1 MIRLLW
7 ALLLCAVCHAAWSVA
22 WASPAIP
29 RPRQLTV
36 ADGLPSNS
44 INGIAEDQSG
54 YLWIATSD
62 GLARYDGITFRIW
75 RAGDG
80 LLDNYLWSVHVDAQ
94 NRIWVGTSQAGLAM
108 LDTDRR
114 TFRHY
119 DSHNTPGIGSD
130 NVWSVTST
138 PDGAIW
144 FGTASAGLHRLDP
157 DGRVQRFV
165 PRPDDVR
172 SLPSLEVSQL
182 RTTADGDLWIAT
194 RDGAARWNGRDFDR
208 VPPSTFG
215 SPVINSIGVQPDG
228 TLWFGT
234 PRGVG
239 MLGRDGRFDATPFRA
254 LGEGATVLDILVR
267 DRAGQYWFDTP
278 QGMGIEQNGR
288 LQNVPLFSASSQGIV
303 RPSWT
308 SSLEDRE
315 GGVWFGSA
323 GNGLWYLPA
332 NWRQF
337 ALYSR
342 QVDDPTSLGNAAVH
356 GIASSSDGSMWL
368 VGTGGVL
375 DRLDPRTGAVTHVAR
390 DFSEGYIVYSVLEGR
405 AGYVWMSYHDGLVR
419 LDPRTGHARRWTAHD
434 ERDPVPS
441 GSSYLAQTPD
451 GLVWTAGQGGEV
463 QARTAEGVRI
473 ESIVPGDLRGPP
485 EGGTIQQIGVGPN
498 GALWLAWSDGLSQW
512 DYTARRFVPVP
523 GAPSG
528 TILSFAQEGRDRMW
542 IARLGV
548 LEAYRWDG
556 DKLTRVERLDRL
568 AGMPEVA
575 LNGLAVD
582 PDGVVWATTVRG
594 LLRVEPKRR
603 VVRVYGVRDGLS
615 NQEFPSRPVMTRDR
629 DRILV
634 GSPDGLVMF
643 APADVHPS
651 VEPPRLLV
659 QSVDVSR
666 ADLRTPLDA
675 SKPIV
680 LKPGDR
686 DLRVVARLLSFNDAR
701 NHAFRFRLR
710 GYDADWVDVD
720 STGERVYSQ
729 LDPGDYT
736 LQIVARAADNIWS
749 PPQTLSV
756 SVQPPWWQTWIAM
769 TAFAGIVVAVGWWS
783 ADAYRRRLKRR
794 HAWQLSER
802 EREFAEQASLAKTRF
817 LATLGHE
824 VRTPMTGVLGMSEL
838 LLDTPLDGQQR
849 SHVESI
855 RRAGR
860 HLLRL
865 VNDALDL
872 ARIESGRLEL
882 ADEPFDLR
890 DVVDEATTLM
900 APLAKQKGL
909 AFRVVVD
916 DDAPAGMRGDASR
929 VCQILLNLLA
939 NAIKFTERG
948 CVELRVGALSPRGV
962 RFEVLDTGPGLS
974 REQQARLFRRFEQA
988 EGARTAARYG
998 GSGLGLAICQEL
1010 SAEMGGSIELESAPG
1025 EGARFIV
1032 VLPLPHAVVPGTH
1045 DDAQALLDSRGG
1057 PLTLL
1062 LVEDDPTVAEVI
1074 CGLLRAQ
1081 GHRVTHVSHALAA
1094 LAESATG
1101 TFDAALLDLDL
1112 PGMDGLALASHLRMQ
1127 GFDRPLLAITARAD
1141 ADAEP
1146 QAMAAGFQGFLRKP
1160 VTGAM
1165 LAALLQGVPRVE
1177 MA

>member
-1 MIRLLW
+1 MIRMLW
-7 ALLLCAVCHAAWSVA
+7 ALLLCAVCHAAFA
-22 WASPAIP
+22 GPAIP

-62 GLARYDGITFRIW
+62 GLARYDGITFRVW

-80 LLDNYLWSVHVDAQ
+80 LLDNYLWSVHVDAR

-144 FGTASAGLHRLDP
+144 FGTASAGLHRLGR

-165 PRPDDVR
+165 PEADDPH

-182 RTTADGDLWIAT
+182 RTTPAGELWIAT
-194 RDGAARWNGRDFDR
+194 RDGAARWNGRNFDR
-208 VPPSTFG
+208 VRTDAFA

-239 MLGRDGRFDATPFRA
+239 VRRPDGRFDAAPFRA
-254 LGEGATVLDILVR
+254 LGADATVLDILVR
-267 DRAGQYWFDTP
+267 DHAGQYWFDTP

-288 LQNVPLFSASSQGIV
+288 LQNVPLFSAASQGMV

-342 QVDDPTSLGNAAVH
+342 RLDDPTSLGNAAVH
-356 GIASSSDGSMWL
+356 GIAPSSDGTMWL

-375 DRLDPRTGAVTHVAR
+375 DRFDPRTGDIAHVAR
-390 DFSEGYIVYSVLEGR
+390 DFSEGYIVYHVLEGR
-405 AGYVWMSYHDGLVR
+405 SGYVWASYHDGLVR
-419 LDPRTGHARRWTAHD
+419 LDPKTGQVRRWTAND
-434 ERDPVPS
+434 PRDPIPS
-441 GSSYLAQTPD
+441 GSAYLAQTSD
-451 GLVWTAGQGGEV
+451 GLVWIAGPAGEV
-463 QARTAEGVRI
+463 QARTPEGVRM

-485 EGGTIQQIGVGPN
+485 EGGTIQQIGAGPN

-512 DYTARRFVPVP
+512 DYTARRFIPVP
-523 GAPSG
+523 GAPGG
-528 TILSFAQEGRDRMW
+528 TILSFAMEGRNRVW

-548 LEAYRWDG
+548 LEQYRWDG
-556 DKLTRVERLDRL
+556 AKLTRMQRLDRS

-575 LNGLAVD
+575 LNGVVVD
-582 PDGVVWATTVRG
+582 REGVVWATTVRG
-594 LLRVEPKRR
+594 LLRIDPERR
-603 VVRVYGVRDGLS
+603 AVRVYSVRDGLS
-615 NQEFPSRPVMTRDR
+615 NQEFPGKPVTTRDR

-643 APADVHPS
+643 TAADVHPELQS
-651 VEPPRLLV
+651 PRLLV
-659 QSVDVSR
+659 QGVDVSR
-666 ADLRTPLDA
+666 GDVRTPLDA

-680 LKPGDR
+680 LEPGDR

-701 NHAFRFRLR
+701 NHAFRFRMN

-720 STGERVYSQ
+720 ASGERVYSQ

-736 LQIVARAADNIWS
+736 LQIIARAADNIWS
-749 PPQTLSV
+749 TPQTLTV
-756 SVQPPWWQTWIAM
+756 TAKPPWWQTWPAIAS
-769 TAFAGIVVAVGWWS
+769 FAAMILAVGWWS

-802 EREFAEQASLAKTRF
+802 ERELAKQASLAKTRF

-838 LLDTPLDGQQR
+838 LLETPLDSHQR
-849 SHVESI
+849 GHVDSI

-890 DVVDEATTLM
+890 TVVDDAATLM
-900 APLAKQKGL
+900 APLAKQSRL
-909 AFRVVVD
+909 AFRVIVD
-916 DDAPAGMRGDASR
+916 DDAPHGMRGDANR

-948 CVELRVGALSPRGV
+948 SVELRVRALSPQGV
-962 RFEVLDTGPGLS
+962 RFEVIDTGPGLS
-974 REQQARLFRRFEQA
+974 SEQQARLFRRFEQA
-988 EGARTAARYG
+988 DGARTAARYG
-998 GSGLGLAICQEL
+998 GSGLGLAISQEL
-1010 SAEMGGSIELESAPG
+1010 TAEMGGSIEVESAPG

-1032 VLPLPHAVVPGTH
+1032 QLPLPHDALPIEQDG
-1045 DDAQALLDSRGG
+1045 AQALLAARGG
-1057 PLTLL
+1057 PLSLL

-1081 GHRVTHVSHALAA
+1081 GHRIVHVAHALAA
-1094 LAESATG
+1094 LAEAATG

-1112 PGMDGLALASHLRMQ
+1112 PGMDGLALAQQLRLQ

-1165 LAALLQGVPRVE
+1165 LAALLQGVPREQV
-1177 MA
+1177 A

>member
-7 ALLLCAVCHAAWSVA
+7 ALLLCAVCHAAWA
-22 WASPAIP
+22 GPAIP

-62 GLARYDGITFRIW
+62 GLARYDGITFRVW

-80 LLDNYLWSVHVDAQ
+80 LLDNYLWSVHVDAR
-94 NRIWVGTSQAGLAM
+94 NRVWVGTSQAGLAV

-138 PDGAIW
+138 PDGATW
-144 FGTASAGLHRLDP
+144 FGTASAGLHRLGP
-157 DGRVQRFV
+157 DGRVTRFV
-165 PRPDDVR
+165 PEADDPH

-182 RTTADGDLWIAT
+182 RTTQNGDLWVAT
-194 RDGAARWNGRDFDR
+194 RDGAARWNGHGFDR
-208 VPPSTFG
+208 IPSDAFA
-215 SPVINSIGVQPDG
+215 SPVINSIGVQSDG
-228 TLWFGT
+228 SLWFGT

-239 MLGRDGRFDATPFRA
+239 TRGTDGRFDAAPFRH
-254 LGEGATVLDILVR
+254 LGRDATVLDILVR

-278 QGMGIEQNGR
+278 QGLGIEQNDK
-288 LQNVPLFSASSQGIV
+288 LQNVPLFSAASQGMV

-315 GGVWFGSA
+315 GGVWFGSV

-342 QVDDPTSLGNAAVH
+342 RLDDPATLGNAAVQ
-356 GIASSSDGSMWL
+356 GIAPSRDGTMWM

-375 DRLDPRTGAVTHVAR
+375 DRFDPRTGAVEHVAR

-419 LDPRTGHARRWTAHD
+419 LDPGTGQIRRWSAHD
-434 ERDPVPS
+434 ESDPIPS
-441 GSSYLAQTPD
+441 GTSHLAQTSD

-463 QARTAEGVRI
+463 QARTPEGVRI

-485 EGGTIQQIGVGPN
+485 EGGTIQQIGAGPN

-528 TILSFAQEGRDRMW
+528 TILSFALDGRDRVW

-556 DKLTRVERLDRL
+556 DKLARVERLDRL

-575 LNGLAVD
+575 LNGVVVD
-582 PDGVVWATTVRG
+582 GAGVIWATTVRG
-594 LLRVEPKRR
+594 LLRIDPERR
-603 VVRVYGVRDGLS
+603 AVRVYGVRDGLS
-615 NQEFPSRPVMTRDR
+615 NQEFPSRPVLTRGGDH
-629 DRILV
+629 ILV
-634 GSPDGLVMF
+634 GSPDGVVMF
-643 APADVHPS
+643 APAEVHPA
-651 VEPPRLLV
+651 VDTPRLLV

-666 ADLRTPLDA
+666 GDLRKVLDPA
-675 SKPIV
+675 QPIV
-680 LKPGDR
+680 LEPGDR

-701 NHAFRFRLR
+701 NHAFRFRLV
-710 GYDADWVDVD
+710 GYETEWVDVD
-720 STGERVYSQ
+720 ATGERTYSQ
-729 LDPGDYT
+729 LAPGDYT
-736 LQIVARAADNIWS
+736 LQIIARAADNIWS
-749 PPQTLSV
+749 PAQTLV
-756 SVQPPWWQTWIAM
+756 VRAKPPWWQTWAAIGAFTGLALIA
-769 TAFAGIVVAVGWWS
+769 GWFS
-783 ADAYRRRLKRR
+783 ADVYRRRLKRR

-802 EREFAEQASLAKTRF
+802 ERELAKQASLAKTRF

-838 LLDTPLDGQQR
+838 LLDTPLDKHQR
-849 SHVESI
+849 GHVESI

-890 DVVDEATTLM
+890 TVIDDATTLM
-900 APLAKQKGL
+900 APLAKQSGL
-909 AFRVVVD
+909 AFRVIVGNDV
-916 DDAPAGMRGDASR
+916 PVGMRGDANR

-948 CVELRVGALSPRGV
+948 SVELRVSALSPRGV
-962 RFEVLDTGPGLS
+962 RLEVIDTGPGLT

-988 EGARTAARYG
+988 DGARTAARYG
-998 GSGLGLAICQEL
+998 GSGLGLAISQEL
-1010 SAEMGGSIELESAPG
+1010 TAEMGGSIEVESAPG

-1032 VLPLPHAVVPGTH
+1032 VLPLPHATPPSVNEGV
-1045 DDAQALLDSRGG
+1045 QALLASRGG

-1081 GHRVTHVSHALAA
+1081 GHRVTHVAHALAA
-1094 LAESATG
+1094 LAEASTG

-1112 PGMDGLALASHLRMQ
+1112 PGMDGIALASHLRLR

-1165 LAALLQGVPRVE
+1165 LAALLQGVPRAE

>member
-7 ALLLCAVCHAAWSVA
+7 ALLLCAVCHAAWSG
-22 WASPAIP
+22 PAIP

-44 INGIAEDQSG
+44 INGIAEDHSG

-80 LLDNYLWSVHVDAQ
+80 LLDNYLWSVHVDER
-94 NRIWVGTSQAGLAM
+94 NRIWVGTSQAGLAV

-138 PDGAIW
+138 PDGATW
-144 FGTASAGLHRLDP
+144 FGTASAGLHRLGP
-157 DGRVQRFV
+157 DGRVTRFV
-165 PRPDDVR
+165 PQADNPH

-182 RTTADGDLWIAT
+182 RTTPDGELWVAT
-194 RDGAARWNGRDFDR
+194 RDGAARWNGRGFDR
-208 VPPSTFG
+208 IPPTAFG
-215 SPVINSIGVQPDG
+215 SPVINSIGVQSDG
-228 TLWFGT
+228 QLWFGT

-239 MLGRDGRFDATPFRA
+239 TRSTDGRFDATPFRRF
-254 LGEGATVLDILVR
+254 GRDATVLDILVR

-288 LQNVPLFSASSQGIV
+288 LQNVPLFSAASQGMV

-342 QVDDPTSLGNAAVH
+342 RLDDPASLGNAAVH
-356 GIASSSDGSMWL
+356 GIAPSRDGTMWL

-375 DRLDPRTGAVTHVAR
+375 DRFDPRTGLVEHVAR

-419 LDPRTGHARRWTAHD
+419 VDPATGQVRRWSAHD
-434 ERDPVPS
+434 ERDPIPS
-441 GSSYLAQTPD
+441 GTSHIAQTPD

-463 QARTAEGVRI
+463 QARTPEGARI

-485 EGGTIQQIGVGPN
+485 EGGTIQQIGAGPN

-512 DYTARRFVPVP
+512 DYTARRFIPVP

-528 TILSFAQEGRDRMW
+528 TILSFALEGRDRVW

-548 LEAYRWDG
+548 LEAYGWDG

-575 LNGLAVD
+575 LNGLVVD
-582 PDGVVWATTVRG
+582 DAGVIWATTVRG
-594 LLRVEPKRR
+594 LLRIDPKRR
-603 VVRVYGVRDGLS
+603 AVRVYGVRDGLS
-615 NQEFPSRPVMTRDR
+615 NQEFPNRPVLTHGGDH
-629 DRILV
+629 ILV

-643 APADVHPS
+643 APADVHP
-651 VEPPRLLV
+651 VVDPPRLLL

-666 ADLRTPLDA
+666 GDVRSVLDP
-675 SKPIV
+675 SLPIV
-680 LKPGDR
+680 LEPGDR

-701 NHAFRFRLR
+701 NHAFRFRLA
-710 GYDADWVDVD
+710 GYETDWVDVD
-720 STGERVYSQ
+720 ASGERIYSQ

-736 LQIVARAADNIWS
+736 LQIIARAADNVWS
-749 PPQTLSV
+749 PPRTLIV
-756 SVQPPWWQTWIAM
+756 TAKPPWWQTWAAIA
-769 TAFAGIVVAVGWWS
+769 AFTGLALIAGWWS
-783 ADAYRRRLKRR
+783 ADVYRRRLKRR

-802 EREFAEQASLAKTRF
+802 ERELAKQASLAKTRF

-838 LLDTPLDGQQR
+838 LLDTHLDKHQR
-849 SHVESI
+849 GHVESI

-882 ADEPFDLR
+882 ADEPFDLHIVI
-890 DVVDEATTLM
+890 DDAVTLM
-900 APLAKQKGL
+900 APLAKQRGL
-909 AFRVVVD
+909 AFRVNVD
-916 DDAPAGMRGDASR
+916 DDAPVGMRGDANR

-948 CVELRVGALSPRGV
+948 SVELRVSALSPHGV
-962 RFEVLDTGPGLS
+962 RLEVIDTGPGLT

-988 EGARTAARYG
+988 DGARTAARYG
-998 GSGLGLAICQEL
+998 GSGLGLAISQEL
-1010 SAEMGGSIELESAPG
+1010 TAEMGGSIEVESAPG

-1032 VLPLPHAVVPGTH
+1032 VLPLPQAAPPATNDGVE
-1045 DDAQALLDSRGG
+1045 ALLAARGG

-1081 GHRVTHVSHALAA
+1081 GHRVTHVGHALAA
-1094 LAESATG
+1094 LAEASTG
-1101 TFDAALLDLDL
+1101 SFDAALLDLDL
-1112 PGMDGLALASHLRMQ
+1112 PGMDGIALASHLRSQ

-1165 LAALLQGVPRVE
+1165 LAALLQGVPRAE

>member
-7 ALLLCAVCHAAWSVA
+7 ALLLCAVCHAVWSVA
-22 WASPAIP
+22 SAGPAIP

-80 LLDNYLWSVHVDAQ
+80 LFDNYLWSVHVDAD
-94 NRIWVGTSQAGLAM
+94 NRIWVGTSQAGLAV

-114 TFRHY
+114 SFRHY

-144 FGTASAGLHRLDP
+144 FGTASAGLHRLAR
-157 DGRVQRFV
+157 DGTVRRFV
-165 PRPDDVR
+165 PVPGDPH

-182 RTTADGDLWIAT
+182 RTTPEGDLWVAT

-208 VPPSTFG
+208 VPPTALPST
-215 SPVINSIGVQPDG
+215 VINAIGVQADG

-239 MLGRDGRFDATPFRA
+239 LRTRDGRFDAAPFRA
-254 LGEGATVLDILVR
+254 LGKDATVLDILVR
-267 DRAGQYWFDTP
+267 DRTGQYWFDTP
-278 QGMGIEQNGR
+278 QGMGVEQGGR
-288 LQNVPLFSASSQGIV
+288 LQNVPLFSAASQGVV

-332 NWRQF
+332 NWRRF
-337 ALYSR
+337 VLYSR
-342 QVDDPTSLGNAAVH
+342 QVDDPASLGNGAVH
-356 GIASSSDGSMWL
+356 GIAPGRDGSMWL

-375 DRLDPRTGAVTHVAR
+375 DRFDPRTGAVTHVASG
-390 DFSEGYIVYSVLEGR
+390 FSEGYIVYSVLEGQL
-405 AGYVWMSYHDGLVR
+405 GYVWMSYHDGLVR
-419 LDPRTGHARRWTAHD
+419 LDPRTGQMRRWTAGNA
-434 ERDPVPS
+434 RDAVPS
-441 GSSYLAQTPD
+441 GTSHLAQTPD
-451 GLVWTAGQGGEV
+451 GLVWAAGQAGEV
-463 QARTAEGVRI
+463 QARTPDGVRV

-485 EGGTIQQIGVGPN
+485 AGGTIQQIDAGPN

-528 TILSFAQEGRDRMW
+528 TILSFAREGNDRVW

-548 LEAYRWDG
+548 LEAYRWQG
-556 DKLTRVERLDRL
+556 DRLTRVQRLDRL
-568 AGMPEVA
+568 AGLPEVA

-582 PDGVVWATTVRG
+582 ADGIVWATTVRG
-594 LLRVEPKRR
+594 LLRIDPKRR
-603 VVRVYGVRDGLS
+603 AVRVYGVRDGLS
-615 NQEFPSRPVMTRDR
+615 NQEFPSPPVLTRAR

-643 APADVHPS
+643 TPSDVHPS

-666 ADLRTPLDA
+666 GDVRTPLDPTR
-675 SKPIV
+675 PIV
-680 LKPGDR
+680 LEPGDR

-701 NHAFRFRLR
+701 NHAFRFRLA

-720 STGERVYSQ
+720 ASGERVYSQ
-729 LDPGDYT
+729 LDPGDYS

-749 PPQTLSV
+749 PPQTLVV
-756 SVQPPWWQTWIAM
+756 SAQPPWWQTWIAM
-769 TAFAGIVVAVGWWS
+769 TAFAGVVVALGWWS

-802 EREFAEQASLAKTRF
+802 ERELAKQASLAKTRF

-838 LLDTPLDGQQR
+838 LMETPLDRQQR
-849 SHVESI
+849 GHVESI

-882 ADEPFDLR
+882 ADEPFELR
-890 DVVDEATTLM
+890 EVVDEAATLM
-900 APLAKQKGL
+900 APLAKQSGL
-909 AFRVVVD
+909 AFRVIVE
-916 DDAPAGMRGDASR
+916 DDAPAGMRGDANR

-948 CVELRVGALSPRGV
+948 SVELRVSARSPHGV
-962 RFEVLDTGPGLS
+962 RFDVIDTGPGLT

-988 EGARTAARYG
+988 DGARTAARYG
-998 GSGLGLAICQEL
+998 GSGLGLAISQEL
-1010 SAEMGGSIELESAPG
+1010 TAEMGGSIEVESAPG

-1032 VLPLPHAVVPGTH
+1032 VLPLPHAPVP
-1045 DDAQALLDSRGG
+1045 DANDGAQTLLASGGG
-1057 PLTLL
+1057 PLALL
-1062 LVEDDPTVAEVI
+1062 LVEDDPTVAEVM

-1081 GHRVTHVSHALAA
+1081 GHDVVHVAHALAA
-1094 LAESATG
+1094 LAEAATG
-1101 TFDAALLDLDL
+1101 AFDAALLDLDL
-1112 PGMDGLALASHLRMQ
+1112 PGMDGLALASQLRLQ

>member
-7 ALLLCAVCHAAWSVA
+7 ALLLCAVCHAAWSG
-22 WASPAIP
+22 PAIP

-62 GLARYDGITFRIW
+62 GLARYDGITFRVW

-80 LLDNYLWSVHVDAQ
+80 LLDNYLWSVHVDAD

-108 LDTDRR
+108 LDVDRR

-119 DSHNTPGIGSD
+119 DTHNTPGIASD
-130 NVWSVTST
+130 NVWSVSST
-138 PDGAIW
+138 PDGAVW
-144 FGTASAGLHRLDP
+144 FGTASAGLHRLAPDGGVSRFAPDP
-157 DGRVQRFV
+157 DD
-165 PRPDDVR
+165 PH
-172 SLPSLEVSQL
+172 SMPSLEVSQL
-182 RTTADGDLWIAT
+182 RTTPDGDLWIAT
-194 RDGAARWNGRDFDR
+194 RDGVARWNGRNFDR
-208 VPPSTFG
+208 IPTKVFASQ
-215 SPVINSIGVQPDG
+215 VINSIGVQSDG
-228 TLWFGT
+228 ALWFGT

-239 MLGRDGRFDATPFRA
+239 MRMPDGRYDAAPFR
-254 LGEGATVLDILVR
+254 GFGPDATVLDILVR
-267 DRAGQYWFDTP
+267 DRVGQYWFDTP

-288 LQNVPLFSASSQGIV
+288 LQNVPLFSASSQGMV

-315 GGVWFGSA
+315 GGVWFGSG

-342 QVDDPTSLGNAAVH
+342 RLDDPASLGNAAVQ
-356 GIASSSDGSMWL
+356 GIAPGSDGSMWL

-375 DRLDPRTGAVTHVAR
+375 DRFDPKTGVVTHVAR
-390 DFSEGYIVYSVLEGR
+390 DFSEGYIVYSVLEGS

-419 LDPRTGHARRWTAHD
+419 LDPRTGAVRRWNTHD
-434 ERDPVPS
+434 EADPIPGGTS
-441 GSSYLAQTPD
+441 HLAQTPD
-451 GLVWTAGQGGEV
+451 GLVWTAGQNGEV
-463 QARTAEGVRI
+463 QARTPDGVRM

-485 EGGTIQQIGVGPN
+485 AGGTVQQIGAGPN

-512 DYTARRFVPVP
+512 DYTARRFIPVP
-523 GAPSG
+523 GAPAG
-528 TILSFAQEGRDRMW
+528 TILSFAQEGRDRVW

-556 DKLTRVERLDRL
+556 AKLSRVQRLDRL
-568 AGMPEVA
+568 SGMPEVA
-575 LNGLAVD
+575 LNGVAVD
-582 PDGVVWATTVRG
+582 TDGIVWATTVRG
-594 LLRVEPKRR
+594 LLRIDPKLRA
-603 VVRVYGVRDGLS
+603 VRMYGVRDGLS
-615 NQEFPSRPVMTRDR
+615 NQEFPSRPVMTRAR

-643 APADVHPS
+643 APRDVRPA
-651 VEPPRLLV
+651 VDPPRLLV

-666 ADLRTPLDA
+666 SDHRTSLDA
-675 SKPIV
+675 AGPIV
-680 LKPGDR
+680 LEPGDR

-701 NHAFRFRLR
+701 SHAFRFRLA
-710 GYDADWVDVD
+710 GYEVDWVDVD
-720 STGERVYSQ
+720 ATGERIYSQ
-729 LDPGDYT
+729 LTPGEYH
-736 LQIVARAADNIWS
+736 LQIIARAADNIWS
-749 PPQTLSV
+749 PPKTLAV
-756 SVQPPWWQTWIAM
+756 TVKPPWWRTWAAIA
-769 TAFAGIVVAVGWWS
+769 AFAALVLLAGWWS

-794 HAWQLSER
+794 HAWQLSEH
-802 EREFAEQASLAKTRF
+802 EREIAKQASLAKTRF

-838 LLDTPLDGQQR
+838 LLDTPLDRQQR
-849 SHVESI
+849 GHVESI

-872 ARIESGRLEL
+872 ARIESGRLDL
-882 ADEPFDLR
+882 ADEPFDLHG
-890 DVVDEATTLM
+890 VVDEAATLM
-900 APLAKQKGL
+900 APLAKQSGL

-916 DDAPAGMRGDASR
+916 DDAPTGMRGDANR

-948 CVELRVGALSPRGV
+948 SVELRVSALSPRGV
-962 RFEVLDTGPGLS
+962 RFEVIDTGPGLS

-988 EGARTAARYG
+988 DGVRTASRYG
-998 GSGLGLAICQEL
+998 GSGLGLAISQEL
-1010 SAEMGGSIELESAPG
+1010 TAEMGGSIEVESAPG

-1032 VLPLPHAVVPGTH
+1032 VLPLPHATPPTQNDG
-1045 DDAQALLDSRGG
+1045 AQVLLASRGG

-1081 GHRVTHVSHALAA
+1081 GHRITHVAHALAA
-1094 LAESATG
+1094 MAEAATG
-1101 TFDAALLDLDL
+1101 AFDAALLDLDL
-1112 PGMDGLALASHLRMQ
+1112 PGMDGLALALQLRLQ

-1165 LAALLQGVPRVE
+1165 LAALLESVPRVE

>member
-1 MIRLLW
+1 MIRMLW

-22 WASPAIP
+22 SAGPAIP

-62 GLARYDGITFRIW
+62 GLARYDGITFRVW

-80 LLDNYLWSVHVDAQ
+80 MLDNYLWSVHVDAR
-94 NRIWVGTSQAGLAM
+94 NRVWVGTSQAGLAM

-119 DSHNTPGIGSD
+119 DTHNTPGIASD

-138 PDGAIW
+138 PDGSIW
-144 FGTASAGLHRLDP
+144 FGTASAGLHRLGT
-157 DGRVQRFV
+157 DGRVTRFAPV
-165 PRPDDVR
+165 VDDPH

-182 RTTADGDLWIAT
+182 RTTLKGDLWVAT
-194 RDGAARWNGRDFDR
+194 RDGAARWNGRNFDR
-208 VPPSTFG
+208 IAPATFA
-215 SPVINSIGVQPDG
+215 SPVINSIGAQSDG

-239 MLGRDGRFDATPFRA
+239 MRAPDGRFDAMPFRR
-254 LGEGATVLDILVR
+254 LGANATVLDILVR

-278 QGMGIEQNGR
+278 QGMGVEQNGG
-288 LQNVPLFSASSQGIV
+288 LQNVPLFSASSQGMV

-342 QVDDPTSLGNAAVH
+342 RLDDPASLGNAAVN
-356 GIASSSDGSMWL
+356 GIAPGSDGSMWL

-375 DRLDPRTGAVTHVAR
+375 DRFDTRTGMVTHVAR

-405 AGYVWMSYHDGLVR
+405 SGYVWMSYHDGLVR
-419 LDPRTGHARRWTAHD
+419 LDPKNGQVRRWTAA
-434 ERDPVPS
+434 DPDDPIPGGTS
-441 GSSYLAQTPD
+441 HLAQTPD

-463 QARTAEGVRI
+463 QARTPDGVRI

-485 EGGTIQQIGVGPN
+485 AGGTVQQIGVGPN

-523 GAPSG
+523 GAPAG
-528 TILSFAQEGRDRMW
+528 TILSFATQKRDLVW

-548 LEAYRWDG
+548 LERYRWDG
-556 DKLTRVERLDRL
+556 EKLTRVERIDRL

-575 LNGLAVD
+575 LNGIEVD
-582 PDGVVWATTVRG
+582 DEGIVWATTVRG
-594 LLRVEPKRR
+594 LLRIDPEHRA
-603 VVRVYGVRDGLS
+603 VRVYGVRDGLS
-615 NQEFPSRPVMTRDR
+615 NQEFPSRPVMTRAR

-643 APADVHPS
+643 APTDVQPA
-651 VEPPRLLV
+651 VDPPRLLV

-666 ADLRTPLDA
+666 GDVRTPLDA
-675 SKPIV
+675 ARPIV
-680 LKPGDR
+680 LEPCDR

-701 NHAFRFRLR
+701 NHAFRFRLA
-710 GYDADWVDVD
+710 GYDADWMDVD
-720 STGERVYSQ
+720 ATGERIYSQ

-736 LQIVARAADNIWS
+736 LQIIARAADNIWS
-749 PPQTLSV
+749 PPQSMSV
-756 SVQPPWWQTWIAM
+756 RVRPPWWRTW
-769 TAFAGIVVAVGWWS
+769 TALAVFAGLAVAAGWWS

-794 HAWQLSER
+794 HAFQLSER
-802 EREFAEQASLAKTRF
+802 EREIAEQGSLAKTRF

-838 LLDTPLDGQQR
+838 LLETPLDGQQR
-849 SHVESI
+849 GHVESI

-890 DVVDEATTLM
+890 TVVDDATTLM
-900 APLAKQKGL
+900 APLAKQSGL
-909 AFRVVVD
+909 AFRVVVE
-916 DDAPAGMRGDASR
+916 DDAPVGMRGDANR

-939 NAIKFTERG
+939 NAIKFTEHG
-948 CVELRVGALSPRGV
+948 SVELRVSPLSPHGV
-962 RFEVLDTGPGLS
+962 RFEVIDTGPGLT

-988 EGARTAARYG
+988 DGARTAARYG
-998 GSGLGLAICQEL
+998 GSGLGLAISQEL
-1010 SAEMGGSIELESAPG
+1010 TAEMGGSIEVDSAPG

-1032 VLPLPHAVVPGTH
+1032 VLPLLH
-1045 DDAQALLDSRGG
+1045 DAPPAPNDGAQALLAARGG
-1057 PLTLL
+1057 PLMLL

-1081 GHRVTHVSHALAA
+1081 GHRVRHVAHALAA
-1094 LAESATG
+1094 LAEAATG
-1101 TFDAALLDLDL
+1101 AFDAALLDLDL
-1112 PGMDGLALASHLRMQ
+1112 PGMDGLALALQLRSQ
-1127 GFDRPLLAITARAD
+1127 GFDRPLLAVTARAD

-1146 QAMAAGFQGFLRKP
+1146 QALAAGFQGFLRKP

-1165 LAALLQGVPRVE
+1165 LAALLASVPRVE
-1177 MA
+1177 MV

>member
-7 ALLLCAVCHAAWSVA
+7 ALFLCAACHAAWSG
-22 WASPAIP
+22 PAIP

-80 LLDNYLWSVHVDAQ
+80 LLDNYLWSVHVDAR
-94 NRIWVGTSQAGLAM
+94 NRIWVGTSQAGLAV
-108 LDTDRR
+108 LETDRR

-119 DSHNTPGIGSD
+119 DTHNTPGIGSD

-138 PDGAIW
+138 PDGSIW
-144 FGTASAGLHRLDP
+144 FGTASAGLHRLDTN
-157 DGRVQRFV
+157 GRISRFV
-165 PRPDDVR
+165 PRPGDR
-172 SLPSLEVSQL
+172 HSMPSLEVSQL
-182 RTTADGDLWIAT
+182 RATPKGDLWIAT
-194 RDGAARWNGRDFDR
+194 RDGAARWNGRNFDR
-208 VPPSTFG
+208 TPPDAFA
-215 SPVINSIGVQPDG
+215 SPVINSIGVQTDG

-239 MLGRDGRFDATPFRA
+239 VRHPDGRFDPAPFRG
-254 LGEGATVLDILVR
+254 LGADATVLDILVR

-288 LQNVPLFSASSQGIV
+288 LQNVPLFSAPAQGMV

-342 QVDDPTSLGNAAVH
+342 RLDDPASLGNATVS
-356 GIASSSDGSMWL
+356 GIAPGSDGSMWL

-375 DRLDPRTGAVTHVAR
+375 DRFDPATGVVTHVAR
-390 DFSEGYIVYSVLEGR
+390 DFSEGYTVYSVLEGR

-419 LDPRTGHARRWTAHD
+419 LDPRTGQLRRWTARD
-434 ERDPVPS
+434 ERDPTPGGTS
-441 GSSYLAQTPD
+441 HLAQTPD
-451 GLVWTAGQGGEV
+451 GLIWTAGQGGEV
-463 QARTAEGVRI
+463 QARTPDGVRV

-485 EGGTIQQIGVGPN
+485 AGGTVQQIGAGPD

-523 GAPSG
+523 GAPAG
-528 TILSFAQEGRDRMW
+528 TILSFAVQKRDLVW

-556 DKLTRVERLDRL
+556 GRLTRVQRLDRL

-575 LNGLAVD
+575 LNGVEVD
-582 PDGVVWATTVRG
+582 DHGVVWATTVRG
-594 LLRVEPKRR
+594 LLRIDPKRR
-603 VVRVYGVRDGLS
+603 AVRVYSVRDGLS
-615 NQEFPSRPVMTRDR
+615 NQEFPSRPVMTRAR

-643 APADVHPS
+643 APGDVRP
-651 VEPPRLLV
+651 VVDPPRLLV

-666 ADLRTPLDA
+666 GDVRTPLDA
-675 SKPIV
+675 TRPIV
-680 LKPGDR
+680 LEPGDR

-701 NHAFRFRLR
+701 NHAFRFRLV

-720 STGERVYSQ
+720 ASGERIYSQ
-729 LDPGDYT
+729 LAPGDYA
-736 LQIVARAADNIWS
+736 LQITARAADNVWS
-749 PPQTLSV
+749 PPQTLV
-756 SVQPPWWQTWIAM
+756 VTAQPPWWQTWAAIV
-769 TAFAGIVVAVGWWS
+769 AFAGLVIVIGWWS

-802 EREFAEQASLAKTRF
+802 EREIAEQGSLAKTRF

-838 LLDTPLDGQQR
+838 LLDTPLDRQQR

-882 ADEPFDLR
+882 ADEAFELR
-890 DVVDEATTLM
+890 TVVDDAATLM
-900 APLAKQKGL
+900 APLAKQRGL
-909 AFRVVVD
+909 SFRVILD
-916 DDAPAGMRGDASR
+916 DDAPAGMRGDANR

-939 NAIKFTERG
+939 NAIKFTDRG
-948 CVELRVGALSPRGV
+948 SVELKVSAVSPQGV
-962 RFEVLDTGPGLS
+962 RFEVADTGPGLS

-998 GSGLGLAICQEL
+998 GSGLGLAISQEL
-1010 SAEMGGSIELESAPG
+1010 TAEMGGSIEVESAPG

-1032 VLPLPHAVVPGTH
+1032 VLPLPHAPSPAANDG
-1045 DDAQALLDSRGG
+1045 AEALLASRGG

-1081 GHRVTHVSHALAA
+1081 GHRITHVAHALAA
-1094 LAESATG
+1094 LAEVSTG
-1101 TFDAALLDLDL
+1101 SFDAALLDLDL
-1112 PGMDGLALASHLRMQ
+1112 PGMDGLALALHLRSQ

-1146 QAMAAGFQGFLRKP
+1146 QATAAGFQGFLRKP

-1165 LAALLQGVPRVE
+1165 LAALLASVPRME